1 MDVSVVVCCYNEEK
15 FIDRCL
21 RSLVDQEFFG
31 KYEIIVVDDC
41 STDNSHVG
49 LLRFSNHVK
58 IINNTRN
65 RGIGFS
71 SQAGINNA
79 IGKFLVRVDA
89 DDFVSRYFLQSLFLS
104 INEGQH
110 AAVACDYTLVN
121 EEGNFLGFGNP
132 ASKPIE
138 CGVIYSRDVLNELGG
153 YDPNAKIYEDVD
165 LRRRFL
171 EKFEIIRLAIPL
183 YRYRLH
189 HNNSTGPAAVAA
201 HMDMIV

>member
-1 MDVSVVVCCYNEEK
+1 MLDVSCIIINYNTSNYTLDAVKSILKKHDEN
-15 FIDRCL
+15 L
-21 RSLVDQEFFG
+21 

-41 STDNSHVG
+41 STDNSHVS
-49 LLRFSNHVK
+49 LSRFSNYVK
-58 IINNTRN
+58 IIKNTRN

-71 SQAGINNA
+71 SQVGINNA

-104 INEGQH
+104 INEGRRV
-110 AAVACDYTLVN
+110 AVACDYTLVD

-132 ASKPIE
+132 DNKPIA
-138 CGVIYSRDVLNELGG
+138 CGVIYSRDILNELGG
-153 YDPNAKIYEDVD
+153 YDPKAKIYEDVD
-165 LRRRFL
+165 MRRRFL

-189 HNNSTGPAAVAA
+189 KNNSTGPAEVAA
-201 HMDMIV
+201 HMER

>member
-1 MDVSVVVCCYNEEK
+1 MDVSIVVCCYNEEK

-41 STDNSHVG
+41 STDNSHVS
-49 LLRFSNHVK
+49 LSRFSNYVK
-58 IINNTRN
+58 IIENTRN

-71 SQAGINNA
+71 SQVGINKA

-110 AAVACDYTLVN
+110 VAVACDYTLVN

-132 ASKPIE
+132 DNKPIA

-165 LRRRFL
+165 MRRRFL

-183 YRYRLH
+183 YRYCLH
-189 HNNSTGPAAVAA
+189 KNNSTGPAAVAA
-201 HMDMIV
+201 HMD